1 MNRNDRNKS
10 KSALS
15 GCGCLMLPVSGFL
28 FFLCLI
34 IFQVWMAH
42 SPQWQARLYG
52 TQTQGV
58 VKSISADACNATS
71 PNPNDPS
78 LMNGG
83 FALGSLFPHVK
94 IESNV
99 LPTIE
104 FTDRQGHRYDMREDY
119 CGDYGVGEQVT
130 VWYLP
135 TNPPVFALT
144 QETDSTLLDVSLPLI
159 GMLLSLSLLL
169 GSVVLLVI
177 GAVQR
182 RRAARSESA
191 SRAGEAGVS
200 LEGTSTF
207 PWEKQ

>member
-1 MNRNDRNKS
+1 
-10 KSALS
+10 
-15 GCGCLMLPVSGFL
+15 
-28 FFLCLI
+28 
-34 IFQVWMAH
+34 MAN

-52 TQTQGV
+52 NQTQGV

-71 PNPNDPS
+71 PNPNDPG

-83 FALGSLFPHVK
+83 LVLGSLFPQVK

-104 FTDRQGHRYDMREDY
+104 FTDRQGHRYDVQENY

-135 TNPPVFALT
+135 AHPTVFALA
-144 QETDSTLLDVSLPLI
+144 QETDSTLMDVFLPLI
-159 GMLLSLSLLL
+159 GMLLSLFLLL

-182 RRAARSESA
+182 RRAASGESA
-191 SRAGEAGVS
+191 HRAGEIEVS
-200 LEGTSTF
+200 PGITSTF
-207 PWEKQ
+207 PREKQ